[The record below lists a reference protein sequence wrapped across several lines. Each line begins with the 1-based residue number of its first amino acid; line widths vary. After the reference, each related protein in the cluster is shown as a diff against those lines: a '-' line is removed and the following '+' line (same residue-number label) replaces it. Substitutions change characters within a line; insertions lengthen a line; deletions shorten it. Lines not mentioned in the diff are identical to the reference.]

1 MKKTPSYGHTTHATP
16 AHDNAYDLIWLEQFL
31 ASYGSQQKHWP
42 AQHSATVRHLI
53 RKMPQARHLLENH
66 ARLDQLLQTIPAPP
80 QDQLAQRILT
90 HINNT
95 NRPQQKPSENVV
107 ARLASMLA
115 AAMILGLVL
124 GSTSN
129 QAAKLTH
136 ELFVASPDEPLNEEL
151 ATFVAFIE

>member
-1 MKKTPSYGHTTHATP
+1 MKKTPSRNPATP
-16 AHDNAYDLIWLEQFL
+16 TTPANDNAYDLIWLEQFL

-42 AQHSATVRHLI
+42 AQYLATARHLI
-53 RKMPQARHLLENH
+53 RKMPQARHLLESH
-66 ARLDQLLQTIPAPP
+66 ARLDELLQTMPAPP
-80 QDQLAQRILT
+80 QDKLAQRILN

-115 AAMILGLVL
+115 AAMILGLVF